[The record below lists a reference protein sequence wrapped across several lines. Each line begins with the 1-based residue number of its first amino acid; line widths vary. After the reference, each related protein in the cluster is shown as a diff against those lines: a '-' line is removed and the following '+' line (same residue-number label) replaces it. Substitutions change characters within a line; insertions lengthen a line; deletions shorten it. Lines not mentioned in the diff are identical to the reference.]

1 MNEVRIGIGVGSV
14 AGNPARYAYDRFG
27 NLAAVTNA
35 LGNAIVYEYDLR
47 GRKTYEGGA
56 TYPVRYTYDVFGNKV
71 AMTTYRAEGAQE
83 GDVTQWLYDEASNC
97 MTNKVYADGNGTKYE
112 YDAHGRLAKRTWA
125 RGIDTTYTYNA
136 WGSLTR
142 TDYSDSTPSVV
153 LTYDAMGRQTRA
165 VDAAGIT
172 TFAYDSFGSLTN
184 ETVVG
189 VAGTNTIE
197 RFYDAF
203 GRDAGYALNG
213 IRQSVLGYDPS
224 TGRLATMRIPSIEDF
239 NHHSPTPTLNSNSF
253 TWNYLD
259 GSDLKS
265 SLAYPNGL
273 TASWTYGNR
282 GELLEV
288 CNARTV
294 SSSPSMTS
302 NNLEVV
308 SQYAYTYDAAGRRVA
323 CAKSGTAFE
332 QSDSVNYGYNTRS
345 ELTNAIAAVDA
356 AYRYGFN
363 FDDIGNRKTSA
374 ERGTNSVYTASQL
387 NQYTA
392 VNDFTP
398 TYDADGN
405 ETLVKTATGIWQITY
420 NGENR
425 PVRWELVSSN
435 SNTPNSNTQTL
446 LRMSFDRMGRR
457 VTKNA
462 QRFVYN
468 GYLQIADNSGN
479 TYVWDCTE
487 NVATRPLVWKRGTS
501 VAYYTHDGN
510 KNVSEVIA
518 SDCSLAA
525 HYEYAPFG
533 ALTVSRGA
541 FAAAN
546 PWRFSSEYYDG
557 SMNLVQY
564 VFRDYLCSSGVF
576 TTRDG
581 IEHEHLYMFVKN
593 CCIGAY
599 DYLGLMMDKDT
610 CESFL
615 KQAKNEKIVK
625 DKIADLKKKKC
636 PIPDFECACCKS
648 DYPAAFNPPERKW
661 WALWMYQDQGVVY
674 ICRNSSK
681 YSEWTSVESIAGI
694 LEHELIHAMQS
705 CQNCLGD
712 NCEKR
717 ICAEIQA
724 YLPVYRRSFP
734 AFDIR
739 PDKIMLMLLSIMGSC
754 DEICKNKMKSDKDYL
769 DYMKNH
775 FEECAK

>member
-27 NLAAVTNA
+27 TLAAVTNA

-288 CNARTV
+288 CNART
-294 SSSPSMTS
+294 
-302 NNLEVV
+302 EVREGL
-308 SQYAYTYDAAGRRVA
+308 TP
-323 CAKSGTAFE
+323 
-332 QSDSVNYGYNTRS
+332 VN
-345 ELTNAIAAVDA
+345 
-356 AYRYGFN
+356 
-363 FDDIGNRKTSA
+363 
-374 ERGTNSVYTASQL
+374 
-387 NQYTA
+387 
-392 VNDFTP
+392 
-398 TYDADGN
+398 
-405 ETLVKTATGIWQITY
+405 
-420 NGENR
+420 
-425 PVRWELVSSN
+425 
-435 SNTPNSNTQTL
+435 
-446 LRMSFDRMGRR
+446 MSR
-457 VTKNA
+457 
-462 QRFVYN
+462 
-468 GYLQIADNSGN
+468 
-479 TYVWDCTE
+479 
-487 NVATRPLVWKRGTS
+487 
-501 VAYYTHDGN
+501 
-510 KNVSEVIA
+510 
-518 SDCSLAA
+518 
-525 HYEYAPFG
+525 
-533 ALTVSRGA
+533 
-541 FAAAN
+541 
-546 PWRFSSEYYDG
+546 
-557 SMNLVQY
+557 
-564 VFRDYLCSSGVF
+564 
-576 TTRDG
+576 
-581 IEHEHLYMFVKN
+581 
-593 CCIGAY
+593 
-599 DYLGLMMDKDT
+599 
-610 CESFL
+610 
-615 KQAKNEKIVK
+615 
-625 DKIADLKKKKC
+625 
-636 PIPDFECACCKS
+636 
-648 DYPAAFNPPERKW
+648 
-661 WALWMYQDQGVVY
+661 
-674 ICRNSSK
+674 
-681 YSEWTSVESIAGI
+681 
-694 LEHELIHAMQS
+694 
-705 CQNCLGD
+705 
-712 NCEKR
+712 
-717 ICAEIQA
+717 
-724 YLPVYRRSFP
+724 
-734 AFDIR
+734 
-739 PDKIMLMLLSIMGSC
+739 
-754 DEICKNKMKSDKDYL
+754 
-769 DYMKNH
+769 
-775 FEECAK
+775 

>member
-356 AYRYGFN
+356 AYRYGYN

-564 VFRDYLCSSGVF
+564 VFRDYLVDHVKRIEIAIVCK
-576 TTRDG
+576 
-581 IEHEHLYMFVKN
+581 IEH
-593 CCIGAY
+593 
-599 DYLGLMMDKDT
+599 
-610 CESFL
+610 
-615 KQAKNEKIVK
+615 
-625 DKIADLKKKKC
+625 
-636 PIPDFECACCKS
+636 DF
-648 DYPAAFNPPERKW
+648 
-661 WALWMYQDQGVVY
+661 
-674 ICRNSSK
+674 
-681 YSEWTSVESIAGI
+681 
-694 LEHELIHAMQS
+694 
-705 CQNCLGD
+705 
-712 NCEKR
+712 
-717 ICAEIQA
+717 
-724 YLPVYRRSFP
+724 
-734 AFDIR
+734 
-739 PDKIMLMLLSIMGSC
+739 
-754 DEICKNKMKSDKDYL
+754 
-769 DYMKNH
+769 
-775 FEECAK
+775 

>member
-356 AYRYGFN
+356 AYRYGYN

-564 VFRDYLCSSGVF
+564 VFRDYLW
-576 TTRDG
+576 
-581 IEHEHLYMFVKN
+581 LFVHD
-593 CCIGAY
+593 CGY
-599 DYLGLMMDKDT
+599 
-610 CESFL
+610 SF
-615 KQAKNEKIVK
+615 
-625 DKIADLKKKKC
+625 
-636 PIPDFECACCKS
+636 
-648 DYPAAFNPPERKW
+648 AA
-661 WALWMYQDQGVVY
+661 
-674 ICRNSSK
+674 
-681 YSEWTSVESIAGI
+681 
-694 LEHELIHAMQS
+694 
-705 CQNCLGD
+705 
-712 NCEKR
+712 
-717 ICAEIQA
+717 
-724 YLPVYRRSFP
+724 
-734 AFDIR
+734 
-739 PDKIMLMLLSIMGSC
+739 
-754 DEICKNKMKSDKDYL
+754 
-769 DYMKNH
+769 
-775 FEECAK
+775 

>member
-332 QSDSVNYGYNTRS
+332 QSDAVNYGYNTRS

-356 AYRYGFN
+356 AYRYGYN

-564 VFRDYLCSSGVF
+564 VFRDYLW
-576 TTRDG
+576 
-581 IEHEHLYMFVKN
+581 LFVHD
-593 CCIGAY
+593 CGY
-599 DYLGLMMDKDT
+599 
-610 CESFL
+610 SF
-615 KQAKNEKIVK
+615 
-625 DKIADLKKKKC
+625 
-636 PIPDFECACCKS
+636 
-648 DYPAAFNPPERKW
+648 AA
-661 WALWMYQDQGVVY
+661 
-674 ICRNSSK
+674 
-681 YSEWTSVESIAGI
+681 
-694 LEHELIHAMQS
+694 
-705 CQNCLGD
+705 
-712 NCEKR
+712 
-717 ICAEIQA
+717 
-724 YLPVYRRSFP
+724 
-734 AFDIR
+734 
-739 PDKIMLMLLSIMGSC
+739 
-754 DEICKNKMKSDKDYL
+754 
-769 DYMKNH
+769 
-775 FEECAK
+775 

>member
-323 CAKSGTAFE
+323 CAKSGTAF
-332 QSDSVNYGYNTRS
+332 G
-345 ELTNAIAAVDA
+345 
-356 AYRYGFN
+356 
-363 FDDIGNRKTSA
+363 
-374 ERGTNSVYTASQL
+374 
-387 NQYTA
+387 
-392 VNDFTP
+392 
-398 TYDADGN
+398 
-405 ETLVKTATGIWQITY
+405 
-420 NGENR
+420 NGEGL
-425 PVRWELVSSN
+425 VR
-435 SNTPNSNTQTL
+435 
-446 LRMSFDRMGRR
+446 RA
-457 VTKNA
+457 K
-462 QRFVYN
+462 
-468 GYLQIADNSGN
+468 
-479 TYVWDCTE
+479 
-487 NVATRPLVWKRGTS
+487 
-501 VAYYTHDGN
+501 
-510 KNVSEVIA
+510 
-518 SDCSLAA
+518 
-525 HYEYAPFG
+525 
-533 ALTVSRGA
+533 
-541 FAAAN
+541 
-546 PWRFSSEYYDG
+546 
-557 SMNLVQY
+557 
-564 VFRDYLCSSGVF
+564 
-576 TTRDG
+576 
-581 IEHEHLYMFVKN
+581 
-593 CCIGAY
+593 
-599 DYLGLMMDKDT
+599 LG
-610 CESFL
+610 
-615 KQAKNEKIVK
+615 
-625 DKIADLKKKKC
+625 
-636 PIPDFECACCKS
+636 
-648 DYPAAFNPPERKW
+648 
-661 WALWMYQDQGVVY
+661 
-674 ICRNSSK
+674 
-681 YSEWTSVESIAGI
+681 
-694 LEHELIHAMQS
+694 
-705 CQNCLGD
+705 
-712 NCEKR
+712 
-717 ICAEIQA
+717 
-724 YLPVYRRSFP
+724 
-734 AFDIR
+734 
-739 PDKIMLMLLSIMGSC
+739 
-754 DEICKNKMKSDKDYL
+754 
-769 DYMKNH
+769 
-775 FEECAK
+775 